1 LLEDLIGM
9 PLLQQVFVGIF
20 ALAWGLGVLS
30 WLAIVIYAL
39 RIPFNAKP
47 GSLHGWLK
55 FNPLNVAFFSGKLT
69 PKGVVMRKRL
79 LISAGC
85 FFVCLAVGALSGV
98 IAKALT
104 QG

>member
-1 LLEDLIGM
+1 
-9 PLLQQVFVGIF
+9 
-20 ALAWGLGVLS
+20 
-30 WLAIVIYAL
+30 
-39 RIPFNAKP
+39 
-47 GSLHGWLK
+47 
-55 FNPLNVAFFSGKLT
+55 VAFFSDKLT